1 MEEILALKEGHTE
14 TFEQVYHTYHEK
26 LYFYFLK
33 HTRSQLWSEEL
44 LQTTFVKLWHYRQ
57 QLSTAHTLSEQ
68 IFRIAKTSLI
78 DMVRHNKH
86 HQHFLQSYT
95 ADLLQKGLSAEPAN
109 RDTIR
114 QLHREMDKLP
124 PVRKK
129 VFMLSRIDGLS
140 HKEISSLL
148 AISPKTVEVHIT
160 KALKQ
165 LRRALLTF
173 LC

>member
-1 MEEILALKEGHTE
+1 MEEILALQAGHTQV
-14 TFEQVYHTYHEK
+14 FEQVYHAYHEK

-33 HTRSQLWSEEL
+33 HTRSQLWAEEL
-44 LQTTFVKLWHYRQ
+44 LQTTFVKLWRHRQ
-57 QLSTAHTLSEQ
+57 QLSAEHTLSEQ
-68 IFRIAKTSLI
+68 LFRIAKTSLI
-78 DMVRHNKH
+78 DMVRHNR
-86 HQHFLQSYT
+86 HQQEFLRSYT
-95 ADLLQKGLSAEPAN
+95 ADLLQQGLTAEPTS
-109 RDTIR
+109 RDTIH
-114 QLHREMDKLP
+114 QLHREMEKLP

-140 HKEISSLL
+140 HKEISHLL
-148 AISPKTVEVHIT
+148 SISPRTVEVHIT

>member
-1 MEEILALKEGHTE
+1 VEEILALQAGHTQV
-14 TFEQVYHTYHEK
+14 FEQVYHAYHEK

-33 HTRSQLWSEEL
+33 HTRSQLWAEEL
-44 LQTTFVKLWHYRQ
+44 LQTTFVKLWRRRQ
-57 QLSTAHTLSEQ
+57 HLSLAHTLSEQ
-68 IFRIAKTSLI
+68 LFRIAKTSLI
-78 DMVRHNKH
+78 DMVRHNR
-86 HQHFLQSYT
+86 HQQEFLRSYT
-95 ADLLQKGLSAEPAN
+95 ADLLQRGLAAEPAS
-109 RDTIR
+109 RDTIH
-114 QLHREMDKLP
+114 QLHREMEKLP

-140 HKEISSLL
+140 HKEISHLL
-148 AISPKTVEVHIT
+148 SISPKTVEVHIT

>member
-1 MEEILALKEGHTE
+1 MDEILALKGGHTLV
-14 TFEQVYHTYHEK
+14 FEQVYHAYHEK
-26 LYFYFLK
+26 LYFYFLR
-33 HTRSQLWSEEL
+33 HTRSQLWAEEL
-44 LQTTFVKLWHYRQ
+44 LQTTFIKLWHHRQ
-57 QLSTAHTLSEQ
+57 RLSETHTLSEQ
-68 IFRIAKTSLI
+68 LFRIAKTSLI
-78 DMVRHNKH
+78 DMMRHNRH
-86 HQHFLQSYT
+86 HREFLQSYT
-95 ADLLQKGLSAEPAN
+95 AERLQQGLAQEPAN
-109 RDTIR
+109 RDAIR
-114 QLHREMDKLP
+114 QLYREMDKLP

-140 HKEISSLL
+140 HKEISRML

>member
-1 MEEILALKEGHTE
+1 MDKILALKEGNTLV
-14 TFEQVYHTYHEK
+14 FEQVYHAYHEK

-33 HTRSQLWSEEL
+33 HTRSGLWAEEL
-44 LQTTFVKLWHYRQ
+44 LQTTFVKLWHHRRR
-57 QLSTAHTLSEQ
+57 LSVEHTLSEQ

-78 DMVRHNKH
+78 DMVRRQRH
-86 HQHFLQSYT
+86 HQEFLKTYTMERPQQGLT
-95 ADLLQKGLSAEPAN
+95 ADPAN
-109 RDTIR
+109 RDAIH
-114 QLHREMDKLP
+114 QLYREMDNLP

-140 HKEISSLL
+140 HKEISQIL

>member
-1 MEEILALKEGHTE
+1 VEAILALKEGHTQV
-14 TFEQVYHTYHEK
+14 FEQVYHAYHEK

-33 HTRSQLWSEEL
+33 HTRSQLWAEEL
-44 LQTTFVKLWHYRQ
+44 LQTTFVKLWHHRQ
-57 QLSTAHTLSEQ
+57 QLSLTHTLSEQ
-68 IFRIAKTSLI
+68 LFRIAKTSLI
-78 DMVRHNKH
+78 DMVRRQRH
-86 HQHFLQSYT
+86 HDEFLRSYT
-95 ADLLQKGLSAEPAN
+95 TERLQQGLSAEPAN
-109 RDTIR
+109 RDAIR
-114 QLHREMDKLP
+114 QLYQEMDKLP

-140 HKEISSLL
+140 HKEISRIL
-148 AISPKTVEVHIT
+148 AISPKTVEVHIS

>member
-1 MEEILALKEGHTE
+1 MEEILALQAGHTQV
-14 TFEQVYHTYHEK
+14 FEQVYHAYHEK

-33 HTRSQLWSEEL
+33 HTRSQLWAEEL
-44 LQTTFVKLWHYRQ
+44 LQTTFVKLWRHRQ
-57 QLSTAHTLSEQ
+57 QLSLSHTLSEQ
-68 IFRIAKTSLI
+68 LFRIAKTSLI
-78 DMVRHNKH
+78 DMVRHNR
-86 HQHFLQSYT
+86 HQQEFLRSYT
-95 ADLLQKGLSAEPAN
+95 ADLLQQGLAAEPAN
-109 RDTIR
+109 RDTIH
-114 QLHREMDKLP
+114 QLHREMEKLP

-140 HKEISSLL
+140 HKEISHLL
-148 AISPKTVEVHIT
+148 SISPKTVEVHIT